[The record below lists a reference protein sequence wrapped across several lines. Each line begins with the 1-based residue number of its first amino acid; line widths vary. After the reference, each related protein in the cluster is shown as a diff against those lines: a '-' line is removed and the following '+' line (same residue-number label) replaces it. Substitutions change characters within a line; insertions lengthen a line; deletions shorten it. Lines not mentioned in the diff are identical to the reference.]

1 MASSFKKDIP
11 QVGFFGSSV
20 GSMSLYCRVYHMLDT
35 RHNIV
40 ACVFSE
46 PCCLCYTI
54 FMNYLI
60 VGLGNPGKEYENT
73 RHNAGVMV
81 LEQIRREWDFL
92 EWSRDTMS
100 NSLLS
105 KGLVGEYQVTFMFP
119 QTFMNLSGTAIR
131 HYTDEEYPQ
140 KLVVIYDDLDIPLG
154 NIKMS
159 FDRSSGGH
167 NGVQSII
174 DTLGGADFAR
184 IRIGI
189 GNREGDIREHV
200 GVLDAFSD
208 EEKKIIE
215 SQSKK
220 IAEVLKAFFL
230 YGKEKAV
237 MVANMG
243 V

>member
-1 MASSFKKDIP
+1 MLHVFLASLGVCGILS
-11 QVGFFGSSV
+11 
-20 GSMSLYCRVYHMLDT
+20 
-35 RHNIV
+35 
-40 ACVFSE
+40 
-46 PCCLCYTI
+46 

-105 KGLVGEYQVTFMFP
+105 KGLVGDHQVTFMFP
-119 QTFMNLSGTAIR
+119 QTFMNLSGTAVR
-131 HYTDEEYPQ
+131 HYADEEYPQ
-140 KLVVIYDDLDIPLG
+140 KLIVIYDDLDIPLG
-154 NIKMS
+154 QIKMS

-189 GNREGDIREHV
+189 GNREGDLREHV
-200 GVLDAFSD
+200 GVLDTFSP
-208 EEKKIIE
+208 EETKMIE
-215 SQSKK
+215 CQSKK
-220 IAEVLKAFFL
+220 VAEVLRVFFIEGRDKAT
-230 YGKEKAV
+230 GI
-237 MVANMG
+237 ANTSM
-243 V
+243 

>member
-1 MASSFKKDIP
+1 
-11 QVGFFGSSV
+11 
-20 GSMSLYCRVYHMLDT
+20 
-35 RHNIV
+35 
-40 ACVFSE
+40 
-46 PCCLCYTI
+46 
-54 FMNYLI
+54 MNYLI

-100 NSLLS
+100 NSLMS
-105 KGLVGEYQVTFMFP
+105 KGTFDIYSVALMFP
-119 QTFMNLSGTAIR
+119 QTFMNLSGSAVR
-131 HYTDEEYPQ
+131 HYADKEYPQ

-154 NIKMS
+154 QIKMS

-189 GNREGDIREHV
+189 GNTEGDIREHV

-220 IAEVLKAFFL
+220 VAEVLKVFFAE
-230 YGKEKAV
+230 GREKA
-237 MVANMG
+237 MGVANTRL
-243 V
+243 

>member
-1 MASSFKKDIP
+1 
-11 QVGFFGSSV
+11 
-20 GSMSLYCRVYHMLDT
+20 
-35 RHNIV
+35 
-40 ACVFSE
+40 
-46 PCCLCYTI
+46 
-54 FMNYLI
+54 MNYLI

-73 RHNAGVMV
+73 RHNAGVIV

-105 KGLVGEYQVTFMFP
+105 KGVVGEYQVTCMFP
-119 QTFMNLSGTAIR
+119 QTFMNLSGSAVR
-131 HYTDEEYPQ
+131 HFTDEEYPQ

-154 NIKMS
+154 QIKMS

-189 GNREGDIREHV
+189 GNNEGDIREHE
-200 GVLDAFSD
+200 GVLDMFSD
-208 EEKKIIE
+208 GEKKIIE
-215 SQSKK
+215 GQSKK
-220 IAEVLKAFFL
+220 VIEALKVFFVE
-230 YGKEKAV
+230 GKEKA
-237 MVANMG
+237 MTLTNTSK
-243 V
+243 

>member
-1 MASSFKKDIP
+1 
-11 QVGFFGSSV
+11 
-20 GSMSLYCRVYHMLDT
+20 
-35 RHNIV
+35 
-40 ACVFSE
+40 
-46 PCCLCYTI
+46 
-54 FMNYLI
+54 MNYLL

-81 LEQIRREWDFL
+81 LDALRSEWDFSD
-92 EWSRDTMS
+92 WSKDTMS

-105 KGLVGEYQVTFMFP
+105 KGVIAEEAITLMFP
-119 QTFMNLSGTAIR
+119 QTFMNLSGTAVR
-131 HYTDEEYPQ
+131 HFTDEQYPE
-140 KLVVIYDDLDIPLG
+140 KLIILYDDLDIPLG
-154 NIKMS
+154 QIKMS

-200 GVLDAFSD
+200 GVLDAFND
-208 EEKKIIE
+208 EEKQIIDGLV
-215 SQSKK
+215 KK
-220 IAEVLKAFFL
+220 VKEVLEVL
-230 YGKEKAV
+230 YVDGKEKA
-237 MVANMG
+237 MSIANTK

>member
-1 MASSFKKDIP
+1 
-11 QVGFFGSSV
+11 
-20 GSMSLYCRVYHMLDT
+20 MLDT
-35 RHNIV
+35 RYNSV
-40 ACVFSE
+40 ACILMKVCAYGILF
-46 PCCLCYTI
+46 

-60 VGLGNPGKEYENT
+60 VGLGNPGKEYEHT

-105 KGLVGEYQVTFMFP
+105 KGVVGEYQVTCMFP
-119 QTFMNLSGTAIR
+119 QTFMNLSGTAVR
-131 HYTDEEYPQ
+131 HYTDEDYPQ

-154 NIKMS
+154 QIKMS

-189 GNREGDIREHV
+189 GNKEGDIREHV
-200 GVLDAFSD
+200 GVLDVFSD
-208 EEKKIIE
+208 EEAKVIE
-215 SQSKK
+215 GQSRKVS
-220 IAEVLKAFFL
+220 EVLKMFFL
-230 YGKEKAV
+230 QGREKA
-237 MVANMG
+237 MMMANTNI
-243 V
+243 

>member
-1 MASSFKKDIP
+1 
-11 QVGFFGSSV
+11 
-20 GSMSLYCRVYHMLDT
+20 MLDT
-35 RHNIV
+35 RYNSV
-40 ACVFSE
+40 ACILINMCVYDILF
-46 PCCLCYTI
+46 

-81 LEQIRREWDFL
+81 LEQIRRAWDFL

-100 NSLLS
+100 NSLMS
-105 KGLVGEYQVTFMFP
+105 KGTFDTSSVTLMFP
-119 QTFMNLSGTAIR
+119 QTFMNLSGTAVR
-131 HYTDEEYPQ
+131 HYADEEYPQ

-189 GNREGDIREHV
+189 GNREGDLREHV
-200 GVLDAFSD
+200 GVLDTFSD
-208 EEKKIIE
+208 EEKNIIE

-220 IAEVLKAFFL
+220 VTDVLKVFFGE
-230 YGKEKAV
+230 GKEKA
-237 MVANMG
+237 MGVANTNI
-243 V
+243 

>member
-1 MASSFKKDIP
+1 MEHGECGILF
-11 QVGFFGSSV
+11 
-20 GSMSLYCRVYHMLDT
+20 
-35 RHNIV
+35 
-40 ACVFSE
+40 
-46 PCCLCYTI
+46 

-81 LEQIRREWDFL
+81 LEQIRDA
-92 EWSRDTMS
+92 WSFPGWSKDSMS

-105 KGLVGEYQVTFMFP
+105 KGVIADEAITFMFP
-119 QTFMNLSGTAIR
+119 QTFMNLSGTAVR
-131 HYTDEEYPQ
+131 HYADAEYTQ
-140 KLVVIYDDLDIPLG
+140 KLVVVYDDLDIPLG
-154 NIKMS
+154 LIKMS
-159 FDRSSGGH
+159 YDRSSGGH

-189 GNREGDIREHV
+189 GPVEGDIREHA

-215 SQSKK
+215 GQSKK
-220 IAEVLKAFFL
+220 VAEVLKVFFVE
-230 YGKEKAV
+230 GKEKA
-237 MVANMG
+237 MTLANTG
-243 V
+243 VEVRS

>member
-1 MASSFKKDIP
+1 
-11 QVGFFGSSV
+11 
-20 GSMSLYCRVYHMLDT
+20 
-35 RHNIV
+35 
-40 ACVFSE
+40 
-46 PCCLCYTI
+46 
-54 FMNYLI
+54 MNYLI

-81 LEQIRREWDFL
+81 LDAVRSAWDFSD
-92 EWSRDTMS
+92 WSKDTMS

-105 KGLVGEYQVTFMFP
+105 KGVVDDESITFMFP
-119 QTFMNLSGTAIR
+119 QTFMNLSGTAAR
-131 HYTDEEYPQ
+131 HYADENYTQ

-154 NIKMS
+154 QIKMS
-159 FDRSSGGH
+159 YDRSSGGH

-174 DTLGGADFAR
+174 DTLGGSDFAR

-189 GNREGDIREHV
+189 GNPEGDIREHV

-220 IAEVLKAFFL
+220 VAEVLKVFFTQ
-230 YGKEKAV
+230 GKEKA
-237 MVANMG
+237 MTCANTN
-243 V
+243 VILPCRHTDL

>member
-1 MASSFKKDIP
+1 
-11 QVGFFGSSV
+11 
-20 GSMSLYCRVYHMLDT
+20 
-35 RHNIV
+35 
-40 ACVFSE
+40 
-46 PCCLCYTI
+46 
-54 FMNYLI
+54 MNYLI

-81 LEQIRREWDFL
+81 LDAVRSAWDFSD
-92 EWSRDTMS
+92 WSKDTMS

-105 KGLVGEYQVTFMFP
+105 KGIVGDESVTCMFP
-119 QTFMNLSGTAIR
+119 QTFMNLSGTAVR
-131 HYTDEEYPQ
+131 HYADADYTQ

-154 NIKMS
+154 QIKMS
-159 FDRSSGGH
+159 YDRSSGGH

-174 DTLGGADFAR
+174 DTLGGSDFAR

-208 EEKKIIE
+208 EEKNIIE

-220 IAEVLKAFFL
+220 VAEVLKVFFTE
-230 YGKEKAV
+230 GKEKA
-237 MVANMG
+237 MTKANTAE
-243 V
+243 